1 MFYVEGIFAWRKGIL
16 GWEDRGKG
24 RMDSVFTNDIRAG
37 ERTQA
42 AGGLQEGLSLI
53 SRTYIK
59 KKPGLWYVLGILALE
74 TGMGGKQTPRF
85 TVTNVA
91 Y

>member
-1 MFYVEGIFAWRKGIL
+1 
-16 GWEDRGKG
+16 
-24 RMDSVFTNDIRAG
+24 MDSVFTNDVRAG
-37 ERTQA
+37 ERALA
-42 AGGLQEGLSLI
+42 AGGLQEDLSLI
-53 SRTYIK
+53 SRTYI

-74 TGMGGKQTPRF
+74 TGVGGKQTPRL